1 MRRPTQDGSS
11 TPRVS
16 TPPNAFDSAFL
27 EQVQAEEEPLTAAE
41 ADLSGPWKLEALP
54 PDAGWPGAFAVLRV
68 WESLDRGD
76 LPEAVFLHR
85 ETALLCAA
93 ALPLVEREP
102 LFHLHDEPAA
112 GAPLPGGHPVS
123 SLYGEQGVVVR
134 GWLRRFQPEL
144 VEALHLLEGLV
155 RAPHHL
161 ADVGCAAGGGAL
173 HHLGR
178 ILAERLARADRIVE
192 AAEPEE

>member
-54 PDAGWPGAFAVLRV
+54 PDAGWPGAFAVLRE

-76 LPEAVFLHR
+76 QPEAVFLHR

-112 GAPLPGGHPVS
+112 GGPLPGGHPVS

-134 GWLRRFQPEL
+134 GWLLRFHPEL

-178 ILAERLARADRIVE
+178 ILAERLARGDQPI
-192 AAEPEE
+192 EEGVPDA

>member
-1 MRRPTQDGSS
+1 MRHRTQDGTS
-11 TPRVS
+11 TTGVS
-16 TPPNAFDSAFL
+16 TPPNAFDPAFL

-41 ADLSGPWKLEALP
+41 ADLAGPWKLEALP
-54 PDAGWPGAFAVLRV
+54 PDAGWPGAFAVLRA

-76 LPEAVFLHR
+76 QPDAIFLHR

-112 GAPLPGGHPVS
+112 GAPLPGGHPVTS
-123 SLYGEQGVVVR
+123 IYGEQGVVVR
-134 GWLRRFQPEL
+134 GWLRRFHPE
-144 VEALHLLEGLV
+144 VVAALHLLEGLV

-173 HHLGR
+173 THLGR
-178 ILAERLARADRIVE
+178 ILAERLARA
-192 AAEPEE
+192 AAAVQEDEPEP